1 MSAEMCVQT
10 TRVSQWGSS
19 RYPSYRVVLLPGRLY
34 ERNALHVYSF
44 DIPIPSQFVVNLKDP
59 KLEFQLYDVS
69 RYRSACRVAHVHVP
83 TELCS
88 PSLLQKLPPLSQTFY
103 CDAFSFFRCRLQRT
117 GSWLGAYTRRIL
129 SFFQPC
135 PPPLSSSTTT
145 QVSARPRL
153 PLADYP
159 REGSIPS
166 LRTGSSL
173 ACQYPPSLCPQ
184 FTLPAICLSSC
195 LLGTNAGSV
204 TLCCR
209 EGVATLSCT
218 RSSTVQ
224 LPPLIPVLWTG
235 PSGNASVYDGMLW
248 TA

>member
-1 MSAEMCVQT
+1 M
-10 TRVSQWGSS
+10 
-19 RYPSYRVVLLPGRLY
+19 PGRLY
-34 ERNALHVYSF
+34 ERNALQVYSF
-44 DIPIPSQFVVNLKDP
+44 DIPITSQLVVNLKDS
-59 KLEFQLYDVS
+59 KLEFQLSNVP
-69 RYRSACRVAHVHVP
+69 RYRLVRCVTQVHVP
-83 TELCS
+83 TEPRS
-88 PSLLQKLPPLSQTFY
+88 PSLLQKLPRLSQTFY
-103 CDAFSFFRCRLQRT
+103 CDAFSFFRCCLQRT
-117 GSWLGAYTRRIL
+117 GSWLGAHIWRIL

-166 LRTGSSL
+166 LRLGSSL
-173 ACQYPPSLCPQ
+173 ACQYPPGLCPQ
-184 FTLPAICLSSC
+184 LTMPAICLSSC

-209 EGVATLSCT
+209 EGVATLSCA